1 MKEENNLI
9 CIYDDTK
16 EDLKQLLLDIYTT
29 FLERELDLIDRL

>member
-16 EDLKQLLLDIYTT
+16 EDLKQLLLDIYAT
-29 FLERELDLIDRL
+29 FIERELDNIDRI